1 MIFRFHI
8 IFLYVHGRNHSKF
21 ATWGETAK
29 LTFFFLLFS
38 NFDWEFHLGVISE
51 MQFGG
56 FGCVTEVSEDQ
67 ANLVW
72 GQERQGESHSL

>member
-1 MIFRFHI
+1 MVEI
-8 IFLYVHGRNHSKF
+8 
-21 ATWGETAK
+21 TAS
-29 LTFFFLLFS
+29 LLRGVRLQSSLFFFLLFS